1 LNAQQNIVN
10 GDFEAAMSGAG
21 FVYTYQTI
29 GWNFLINGGPEVAA
43 FEGAQAAK
51 LVTTA
56 DAGLNGALGWGNDT
70 ISGIAQQVYTGAF
83 TNPEFVTV
91 DFAYKFTSVGGDKG
105 LIQVAIND
113 TMAAGSADDVNLFFG
128 VMEFT
133 ADVAAWTPAQLLMTA
148 SGSTGTA
155 NSMSIIAVYSQ
166 AGVFDANT
174 PNAGTTLWL
183 DGFVLGA
190 TALGLDEEAAL
201 TAKVYPN
208 PTSTVLNVNTSSAVT
223 TVSILSLDGK
233 VLSTTNMNGTS
244 TSVDVSTLTSGVYFY
259 EIVAEDGNVIR
270 DTFVKK

>member
-1 LNAQQNIVN
+1 
-10 GDFEAAMSGAG
+10 
-21 FVYTYQTI
+21 
-29 GWNFLINGGPEVAA
+29 
-43 FEGAQAAK
+43 
-51 LVTTA
+51 
-56 DAGLNGALGWGNDT
+56 
-70 ISGIAQQVYTGAF
+70 
-83 TNPEFVTV
+83 
-91 DFAYKFTSVGGDKG
+91 
-105 LIQVAIND
+105 
-113 TMAAGSADDVNLFFG
+113 MAAGSADDVNLFFG